1 MSYNSSENVGWYLGI
16 LFILSTILFFMG
28 DEGFSWVLFVW
39 IPLILIFAYD
49 YLKRKYNDALKSV
62 AKKKEKN
69 KPCIHFVEGALYNPH
84 LCPECMEVKSKTEEV
99 LNELKELDL
108 NKKNFQDKCNK
119 LNLET
124 EKKIQDVIHSELDFL
139 RNIDP
144 YLFEVKVGDLFKKL
158 GYKTKVTS
166 KTSDGGKDVIIKKN
180 GETTYVE
187 CKRYGENQKVSRP
200 DLQKLCGVMMVDNV
214 KKGIIVTTSNFTKE
228 CIEFSK
234 KNKVF
239 DIQLINW
246 EKLISM
252 FQSVSGSDS
261 SSLKYKQYCEHNIE
275 IDNTNRKTQTFSDL
289 KKELSQYKT
298 QCGEIIEFSLKE
310 EVGICSKGHE
320 NKNKGKLFYDEALTN
335 TSLHLE
341 FCPICNSHLI
351 EKKQRKTNKKF
362 LGCTSFP
369 KCKYTRSIRR

>member
-1 MSYNSSENVGWYLGI
+1 
-16 LFILSTILFFMG
+16 
-28 DEGFSWVLFVW
+28 
-39 IPLILIFAYD
+39 
-49 YLKRKYNDALKSV
+49 
-62 AKKKEKN
+62 
-69 KPCIHFVEGALYNPH
+69 
-84 LCPECMEVKSKTEEV
+84 
-99 LNELKELDL
+99 
-108 NKKNFQDKCNK
+108 
-119 LNLET
+119 
-124 EKKIQDVIHSELDFL
+124 
-139 RNIDP
+139 
-144 YLFEVKVGDLFKKL
+144 
-158 GYKTKVTS
+158 
-166 KTSDGGKDVIIKKN
+166 
-180 GETTYVE
+180 
-187 CKRYGENQKVSRP
+187 
-200 DLQKLCGVMMVDNV
+200 
-214 KKGIIVTTSNFTKE
+214 
-228 CIEFSK
+228 
-234 KNKVF
+234 
-239 DIQLINW
+239 
-246 EKLISM
+246 M

-369 KCKYTRSIRR
+369 NCKYTRSIRR